1 MNRFIRE
8 LRRRE
13 VFRTAGLYVGICW
26 IVIEAASIVL
36 PTFDAPDWVLRA
48 MIIAA
53 VVGFP
58 VMLVL
63 AWIYD
68 FTDHG
73 IEVQADP
80 TDTIIAPLGTR
91 KMDFV
96 VIGVL
101 VVALAF
107 SVYLNITS
115 EGTPVEEPD
124 PVSILI
130 ADFGNNTGNP
140 LFDGLLEQAL
150 VIGVEGAPHITSYE
164 RNEALTLATSL
175 QGGVETLDPEA
186 ARLVA
191 VREGVDLVL
200 AGAINP
206 DGAGFEMELS
216 ALNPE
221 TGEPVFDV
229 SADAR
234 DSGAVL
240 TAVGILSEQIREELG
255 DTTLDGDDATTESF
269 TAASLEAAQAYTT
282 AIDTAFAGKHEEA
295 ALLFEKATQLDP
307 NFGRA
312 YSSWAA
318 SEFKLGRTEKA
329 TELWNKALSLMD
341 TMTERERLRTL
352 GLYYIGITG
361 NYENA
366 VQNFSELVEKY
377 PADAAGHN
385 NLAVAAF
392 LTRDFARAS
401 EEGRLLL
408 EIYPNS
414 ELYRAN
420 YALFSM
426 YSGDFELSAVVARE
440 LITENPDYAAGYLP
454 VAIESIAK
462 GDLETARET
471 YSNMTN
477 ATSSFV
483 PGVVG
488 TLGLADVAIYAGRYD
503 EAIEILVPA
512 IEELI
517 VAGNQS
523 VAAAKQIA
531 LAEAHAAAGDPEL
544 ATAAAAEALETS
556 GSDSVR
562 MSAARI
568 FLAAGDTTTAAGLAD
583 ELIRKVQPQSRA
595 YGLMIQAMLQRE
607 EGWHARATDLLRNAL
622 DLADLWLVRFELGRT
637 YVAAGLYAE
646 ALGEFMIC
654 EERRGEAAAIFLN
667 DRPTYRFMAQLDQWK
682 RNAQEGLG
690 MGAPAGE

>member
-26 IVIEAASIVL
+26 IAIEAASIVL
-36 PTFDAPDWVLRA
+36 PTFGAPEWALRV

-73 IEVQADP
+73 IEVQPDA
-80 TDTIIAPLGTR
+80 TDTIVAPLGSR

-96 VIGVL
+96 VIGIL

-107 SVYLNITS
+107 SVYLNFTRD
-115 EGTPVEEPD
+115 GTPVEQPD

-164 RNEALTLATSL
+164 RNRALGLATRL
-175 QGGVETLDPEA
+175 QRGVETLDAEA

-191 VREGVDLVL
+191 VREGIDLVL

-206 DGAGFEMELS
+206 DGNGFEMELA
-216 ALNPE
+216 ALDPE
-221 TGEPVFDV
+221 TGEPAFDV
-229 SADAR
+229 SSEAR

-240 TAVGILSEQIREELG
+240 TAVGLLSEQIREELG
-255 DTTLDGDDATTESF
+255 DTTLDEEGATTEAF
-269 TAASLEAAQAYTT
+269 TAASLEAAQAYTS
-282 AIDTAFAGKHEEA
+282 ALDVAFAGRHEEA

-318 SEFKLGRTEKA
+318 SEFKLGRTERA

-352 GLYYIGITG
+352 GVYYISITG

-366 VQNFSELVEKY
+366 VRNFSELVEKY

-408 EIYPNS
+408 EIYPSS

-420 YALFSM
+420 YALYSM

-440 LITENPDYAAGYLP
+440 LIIENPDYTAAYLP
-454 VAIESIAK
+454 VAIASIAA

-471 YSNMTN
+471 YRTM
-477 ATSSFV
+477 
-483 PGVVG
+483 VG
-488 TLGLADVAIYAGRYD
+488 TSASFIPGIVGILGLADLAIYSGNYE
-503 EAIEILVPA
+503 EAIGILVPA
-512 IEELI
+512 IQEVI
-517 VAGNQS
+517 VTGNQS
-523 VAAAKQIA
+523 VAAAMQIA
-531 LAEAHAAAGDPEL
+531 LADAHFASGDFEL
-544 ATAAAAEALETS
+544 ARKAAAEAIEMS

-562 MSAARI
+562 VSAARI

-583 ELIRKVQPQSRA
+583 ELIKKIQPHSRA

-637 YVAAGLYAE
+637 YVEAGLYAE
-646 ALGEFMIC
+646 AIGEFMAC

-667 DRPTYRFMAQLDQWK
+667 DLPTYRYMAQLREWQEK
-682 RNAQEGLG
+682 AQQGLG
-690 MGAPAGE
+690 MSASAGE

>member
-36 PTFDAPDWVLRA
+36 PTFDAPDWALRA

-58 VMLVL
+58 VTLVL

-80 TDTIIAPLGTR
+80 TDTIIAPLGSR

-96 VIGVL
+96 VIGIL

-107 SVYLNITS
+107 SVYLNLTS

-164 RNEALTLATSL
+164 RNAALSLATSL
-175 QGGVETLDPEA
+175 QGGVEALDVAA

-200 AGAINP
+200 AGAISAA
-206 DGAGFEMELS
+206 GAGFEIELS
-216 ALNPE
+216 ALDPE
-221 TGEPVFDV
+221 TGEPAFDV
-229 SADAR
+229 SSDAR

-240 TAVGILSEQIREELG
+240 TAVGLLSEEIREELG
-255 DTTLDGDDATTESF
+255 DTTLDGEDATTEAF

-282 AIDTAFAGKHEEA
+282 ALDIAFAGRHEEA
-295 ALLFEKATQLDP
+295 AALFEKATQLDP

-329 TELWNKALSLMD
+329 TELWNTALSMMHS
-341 TMTERERLRTL
+341 MTERERLRTL
-352 GLYYIGITG
+352 GVYYIGITG

-366 VQNFSELVEKY
+366 VRAFSELVEKY

-392 LTRDFARAS
+392 MTRDFERAS

-408 EIYPNS
+408 EIYPES

-454 VAIESIAK
+454 VAINSIAQ

-471 YSNMTN
+471 YSSMTN

-488 TLGLADVAIYAGRYD
+488 TLGLADVAIYAGEHED
-503 EAIEILVPA
+503 AIEILVPA
-512 IEELI
+512 IEQA
-517 VAGNQS
+517 VAAGSQAI
-523 VAAAKQIA
+523 AAAKQVA
-531 LAEAHAAAGDPEL
+531 LAEAHAAAGDFESATL
-544 ATAAAAEALETS
+544 AAQQALDMS
-556 GSDSVR
+556 YLDSVKV
-562 MSAARI
+562 AVARI
-568 FLAAGDTTTAAGLAD
+568 FLAAGDTVTADGLAT
-583 ELIRKVQPQSRA
+583 ELIGKVQPQSRA
-595 YGLMIQAMLQRE
+595 YGLMIQAMLARG
-607 EGWHARATDLLRNAL
+607 EGYHARSTDLLRNAL

-637 YVAAGLYAE
+637 YVEAGLYAE
-646 ALGEFMIC
+646 AIGEFMAC

-667 DRPTYRFMAQLDQWK
+667 DMPTYRFMAQLTDWK
-682 RNAQEGLG
+682 TRAQEGLG
-690 MGAPAGE
+690 MSTPAGG